1 MNIIIRRRPEEDNVG
16 DGESEKQG
24 AKKGVKRRRKDHS
37 ENARPRS
44 TRIQSQLQRKI
55 QEEEDQVTVTSIQ
68 KRPTQK
74 RKHPPEPRQPE
85 NEDDTDAAKRPR
97 NDTNNQDGNHSND
110 QDSNVDTSNAAQA
123 ALSSGCQMNLI
134 QVVTPGMTQTP
145 ESCSQPSIIL
155 DLSGTPR
162 LIMGQATANMGI
174 ATIAESGH
182 NPQQLIS
189 SGFTVAPPSVG
200 IGVPEQTN
208 VQINVQSNIQANVQ
222 NDLQTN
228 DESIAQTNVQNDIQ
242 TNGRNNIQTN
252 DQTNVQSNIEP
263 NVQNDIQTNVE
274 TDIQISLQTNEQ
286 DRLEQKAQQLDATV
300 DQSDSTSAAST
311 DAVPSNASTTDA
323 VPSNASTAAAAA
335 IPTSMVANIHYRTLK
350 SGDGD
355 QAEVSQRSTD
365 EESQSSEVVSGLS
378 ADELTNLV
386 KPEPSPEPNGI
397 E

>member
-1 MNIIIRRRPEEDNVG
+1 M
-16 DGESEKQG
+16 
-24 AKKGVKRRRKDHS
+24 KRRRKDHS

-74 RKHPPEPRQPE
+74 RKLPTEPRQPE

-134 QVVTPGMTQTP
+134 QVVTPGMTTMP

-182 NPQQLIS
+182 NPQPLIS

-242 TNGRNNIQTN
+242 TNGRNDIQTN
-252 DQTNVQSNIEP
+252 DQTNVQSN
-263 NVQNDIQTNVE
+263 IQTNVE

-286 DRLEQKAQQLDATV
+286 DRLEHKAQQLDVTV

-311 DAVPSNASTTDA
+311 DAVPSNASTTYAVPSNASTTDA

-386 KPEPSPEPNGI
+386 KPEPSLEPNGI